1 MCIAQNKHFFYK
13 EKEQND
19 KNRDTELALQR
30 KLEKKIQKFWLISFN
45 AMQIIQQETMSIY
58 RH

>member
-1 MCIAQNKHFFYK
+1 MYIAQNKHFFYK

-30 KLEKKIQKFWLISFN
+30 KLEKKSKNSGLYHS
-45 AMQIIQQETMSIY
+45 M
-58 RH
+58 

>member
-13 EKEQND
+13 DKEQND

-30 KLEKKIQKFWLISFN
+30 KLEKN
-45 AMQIIQQETMSIY
+45 P
-58 RH
+58 